1 MSAASSSTTSAT
13 TASTVT
19 AASRYPKKLF
29 LKVSPAKEQADLSEL
44 MKKIGRLRSVYTPQK
59 DGLPLYSL

>member
-44 MKKIGRLRSVYTPQK
+44 MKKSVVYTPQK